1 MFSSHDDSEP
11 PLSRDGLR
19 IAFRSERGGGLS
31 VMESTGENPTR
42 ISFQGLCPPGL
53 PMVSPSSTPDDTFVS
68 PGERGLTSRLH
79 VIELASG
86 AQRDLATGDAI
97 QPNWSPHGYR
107 IAYWGLTRGGQRE
120 I

>member
-42 ISFQGLCPPGL
+42 ISFQGHL
-53 PMVSPSSTPDDTFVS
+53 P
-68 PGERGLTSRLH
+68 
-79 VIELASG
+79 A
-86 AQRDLATGDAI
+86 
-97 QPNWSPHGYR
+97 WSPDGKSIVYS
-107 IAYWGLTRGGQRE
+107 G
-120 I
+120 